1 MTTCRAFAISASMAI
16 AVFASS
22 PTGANAATLS
32 ILGKS
37 TKVCQLTGNVDWATN
52 QPTAARTDTRFGMQA
67 VDLGFPVDSGTGPLY
82 FLFGDARPST
92 TGAPIP
98 PDDALG
104 VTLRKKAPD
113 SETCLDLNLVSSAPG
128 SFAHPTVQP
137 SILQGS
143 FNVPTGGAFVGNE
156 FYAFFWTDH
165 CVAAQPLAP
174 LPDTPLKHA
183 LPAGPNAAC
192 PEIPLFNSIGRSVI
206 ARAAPVGS
214 ATFDQIHIG
223 TNPFLKTL
231 ATMPNGFVYVSA
243 AQTAPT
249 ISISISIVPKPPAVP
264 VFGVAR
270 YRASIP
276 YLAMAPHDTFGD
288 PDTWSFYAGTVAGQP
303 QWVTR
308 AQWDSGHDASGNWTP
323 PAGAEL
329 YADNPF
335 EGLDERCVG
344 EHSVTWNAALH
355 TWLLVYV
362 CGPYHVEART
372 APHPWGPWSEPTNL
386 LRYTDPNVTCNL
398 IMPLSGAGCS
408 GLASYWAN
416 PQPGIVQP
424 GFFYAPFVMARYTE
438 DMTPVGQTATRQAK
452 IYWLLSTWNPYQV
465 VVMTSTLQ
473 MTD

>member
-1 MTTCRAFAISASMAI
+1 MTTCRAFTIWASMAI

-22 PTGANAATLS
+22 PTRTNAATLS
-32 ILGKS
+32 LVGNSNKL
-37 TKVCQLTGNVDWATN
+37 CQLTGDIDWAGN
-52 QPTAARTDTRFGMQA
+52 VPTAAQTDLHFHLNA

-104 VTLRKKAPD
+104 FTTLKQAPTSTDCLKLSFVT
-113 SETCLDLNLVSSAPG
+113 SMPG
-128 SFAHPTVQP
+128 NFAHPTVQP

-143 FNVPTGGAFVGNE
+143 FNVPTGGVFVGE
-156 FYAFFWTDH
+156 DFYAFFWTDH
-165 CVAAQPLAP
+165 CVAAKILTP
-174 LPDTPLKHA
+174 LPETPLKHD
-183 LPAGPNAAC
+183 LPAGPGAAC

-214 ATFDQIHIG
+214 ANFDQIHVG

-231 ATMPNGFVYVSA
+231 ATMPNGFVYVTA
-243 AQTAPT
+243 AQTPPRIIA
-249 ISISISIVPKPPAVP
+249 SLNPKPPAVP

-288 PDTWSFYAGTVAGQP
+288 PDTWSFYAGTADGQP
-303 QWVTR
+303 QWVTHT
-308 AQWDSGHDASGNWTP
+308 QWESGHDASGNWTP

-335 EGLDERCVG
+335 DGLDERCVG
-344 EHSVTWNAALH
+344 EHSVTWNATLK
-355 TWLLVYV
+355 TWLLTYV

-386 LRYTDPNVTCNL
+386 LRYVDPNVVCTL
-398 IMPLSGAGCS
+398 IMPVTGAGCTNPTL
-408 GLASYWAN
+408 GNYWPN
-416 PQPGIVQP
+416 PNTSAVAP
-424 GFFYAPFVMARYTE
+424 GFFYAPFVMARYTQ
-438 DMTPVGQTATRQAK
+438 DVTPAGAQGYRQAK

-465 VVMTSTLQ
+465 VVMTSTLK